1 MNTDLELCLKHL
13 QVLVSFDT
21 SNPPKKIQSSGL
33 LDYLDS
39 LSYLKPQ
46 VTDLGDGS
54 FNILLMKGDPMYLFN
69 VHLDTVPPGEGWN
82 TDPHSLSIIDDKAMG
97 LGACDIKGA
106 AACLLT
112 LIELGLDDYAVL
124 FSTDEEAG
132 QSTCIKE
139 FIKTKPEFKGVIV
152 SEPTNNL
159 GVTCHRGIY
168 TGIQEFYGIAGH
180 SSDHR
185 AMEDN
190 AIHKLAHWCNA
201 ALKAARSFD
210 HESIGPLKGLAFN
223 LGVIAGGIKP
233 NIIADSASVKF
244 GFRPLPG
251 QNLESIISSLQTESN
266 LNQSSFT
273 PGFIAPALPA
283 NGDAK
288 PLELMLQNLNLK
300 PSQPVNFW
308 TEASLF
314 SEAGLPAIV
323 FGPGDISNAHQ
334 PNEYVEL
341 IQLSQA
347 LDIYKDIVQ

>member
-1 MNTDLELCLKHL
+1 MNTDLESCLKHL
-13 QVLVSFDT
+13 QALVSFDT

-39 LSYLKPQ
+39 LSYLNPQ

-54 FNILLMKGDPMYLFN
+54 FNILLTKGDPKYLFN

-82 TDPHSLSIIDDKAMG
+82 TDPHTLSITDEKAIG

-139 FIKTKPEFKGVIV
+139 FIKTKPDYRGVIV

-168 TGIQEFYGIAGH
+168 TGTQEFYGIAGH
-180 SSDHR
+180 SSDQR

-190 AIHKLAHWCNA
+190 AIHKLTHWCHG
-201 ALKAARSFD
+201 ALNAARSFD
-210 HESIGPLKGLAFN
+210 SEAIGPLKGLAFN
-223 LGVIAGGIKP
+223 LGLIAGGIKP

-251 QNLESIISSLQTESN
+251 QNIDLILSSLHTQSS
-266 LNQSSFT
+266 LNESSFT

-283 NGDAK
+283 NGDLK
-288 PLELMLQNLNLK
+288 PSELMLQDLNLQ
-300 PSQPVNFW
+300 PSEPVNFW

-341 IQLSQA
+341 VQLSQA
-347 LDIYKDIVQ
+347 LNIYREVVK